1 MRLPIDTSE
10 MTFHVVSRPEPV
22 RDPASGHA
30 RTTRQSRPLF
40 MVQLVASW
48 QGTAGVIAVEVT
60 REPSAD
66 VRPGAGVSVA
76 GLAAASWAVGNR
88 SGLAFRAERIE
99 LAGGET
105 RAGTAP

>member
-22 RDPASGHA
+22 RDPASGRG
-30 RTTRQSRPLF
+30 RTTSKGEPLF

-48 QGTAGVIAVEVT
+48 RGTAGVIAVEVT
-60 REPSAD
+60 REPPSD
-66 VRPGAGVSVA
+66 VRPGAVVSVA

-99 LAGGET
+99 LTGGEA